1 MLSAAMQSRVDQ
13 LWNKFWSGGIANPL
27 TAIEQISYL
36 LFMRRLDALDEKR
49 RGDAVFLK
57 QEFRSLFAG
66 KYETRRGAKR
76 PREELRW
83 SRFRNLPA
91 EEMLEH
97 VRDYVFPDI
106 KTLENGGQVFTRY
119 MQDAVFMIPKASLLV
134 EAVGI
139 VDELYAELE
148 RERQEAGQNFQDVQ
162 GDLYE
167 YLLSEI
173 ASAGKNGQ
181 FRTPRHL
188 IQMIVSL
195 VDPKLGEE
203 VCDPACGTGGFLL
216 GAYQHILTQH
226 TSPEHRFVGED
237 GIERGLVGDRLTD
250 PRQWDALKERTFH
263 GYDFDTTMV
272 RIGLMNL
279 LLHGI
284 DRPNLGYMD
293 TLSKRFTERERYD
306 VVLANPPFK
315 GSIDKGDINEEL
327 RLKTTKTELLFVN
340 RIMNLLRVGGRA
352 GVIVPDGVLFGSSNA
367 HRDLRKMLVEECE
380 LQGVVKL
387 PAGVFKPY
395 AGVSTA
401 VLTFVKGGK
410 TEQVWYYEMQADGLS
425 LDDKRERV
433 AENDIPDV
441 IARWKARDPKK
452 DTDRTAK
459 AFFVPVDE
467 VRENKYDLAIN
478 RYKETPQAVVEYEAP
493 QKIIASLRSLE
504 SEIAGDLDQLET
516 LLGAPNATS

>member
-1 MLSAAMQSRVDQ
+1 MLTATLRSRVDA
-13 LWNKFWSGGIANPL
+13 LWDKFWSGGIANPL

-49 RGDAVFLK
+49 RGDAEFLK
-57 QEFRSLFAG
+57 QEFRSLFDGTYTTRAG
-66 KYETRRGAKR
+66 KKR
-76 PREELRW
+76 PRQELRW
-83 SRFRNLPA
+83 SKFRHLPA

-97 VRDYVFPDI
+97 VRDNVFPFI
-106 KTLENGGQVFTRY
+106 KTLEDGGQGFSRY
-119 MQDAVFMIPKASLLV
+119 MQDAVFIIPKASLLV

-139 VDELYAELE
+139 MDDLYLELE
-148 RERQEAGQNFQDVQ
+148 RERQEAGQSSQDVQ

-173 ASAGKNGQ
+173 STAGKNGQ
-181 FRTPRHL
+181 FRTPRHIIQL
-188 IQMIVSL
+188 IVTL

-216 GAYQHILTQH
+216 GAYQHLLTQH
-226 TSPEHRFVGED
+226 TSPEQRFMGED
-237 GIERGLVGDRLTD
+237 GIERGLAGDRLTD
-250 PRQWDALKERTFH
+250 PRQWEALKQRTFY
-263 GYDFDTTMV
+263 GSDFDTTMV

-293 TLSKRFTERERYD
+293 TLSKRYEEQERYD

-315 GSIDKGDINEEL
+315 GSIDKGDINEDL

-340 RIMNLLRVGGRA
+340 RIINLLRVGGRA

-367 HRDLRKMLVEECE
+367 HKDLRKILVDECE
-380 LQGVVKL
+380 LQGIVKL

-401 VLTFVKGGK
+401 VLLFAKGGR
-410 TEQVWYYEMQADGLS
+410 TEQVWYYDMLADGWS
-425 LDDKRERV
+425 LDDKREKV
-433 AENDIPDV
+433 AANDIPDV
-441 IARWKARDPKK
+441 IVRWKARDPKK
-452 DTDRTAK
+452 ETDSTAR
-459 AFFVPVDE
+459 AFFVPVE
-467 VRENKYDLAIN
+467 EIRENKYDLSLN
-478 RYKETPQAVVEYEAP
+478 RYKEVAYEETEYAPPREILRRLREA
-493 QKIIASLRSLE
+493 E
-504 SEIAGDLDQLET
+504 TEIMSDLNELDG
-516 LLGAPNATS
+516 LLQ

>member
-1 MLSAAMQSRVDQ
+1 MLTPSLRLKVDS

-49 RGDAVFLK
+49 RGDAAFLK
-57 QEFRSLFAG
+57 QEFQSLFAG
-66 KYETRRGAKR
+66 EYETRRGAKR
-76 PREELRW
+76 ARDELRW

-106 KTLENGGQVFTRY
+106 KTLENGGQVFTKY
-119 MQDAVFMIPKASLLV
+119 MHDAVFMIPKPSLLV

-139 VDELYAELE
+139 IDEIYTELE
-148 RERQEAGQNFQDVQ
+148 RERQDAGQSFQDVQ

-195 VDPKLGEE
+195 VDPQLGEE
-203 VCDPACGTGGFLL
+203 ICDPACGTGGFLL

-237 GIERGLVGDRLTD
+237 GIERGLVGDRLSD
-250 PRQWDALKERTFH
+250 PRQWEALKERTFH

-293 TLSKRFTERERYD
+293 TLSKRYTERERYD

-315 GSIDKGDINEEL
+315 GSIDKGDINEDL

-340 RIMNLLRVGGRA
+340 RIMNLLRIGGRA

-380 LQGVVKL
+380 LQGVVKM

-401 VLTFVKGGK
+401 VLIFVKGGK
-410 TEQVWYYEMQADGLS
+410 TEHVWYYDMQADGWS
-425 LDDKRERV
+425 LDDKREKV

-441 IARWKARDPKK
+441 IARWKARDPKQ

-459 AFFVPVDE
+459 AFFVPAGE
-467 VRENKYDLAIN
+467 IRENKYDLAIN
-478 RYKETPQAVVEYEAP
+478 RYKEAAYEEVQYEPPA
-493 QKIIASLRSLE
+493 QILGKLRQME
-504 SEIAGDLDQLET
+504 AEIVRDLDDLER
-516 LLGAPNATS
+516 LLK